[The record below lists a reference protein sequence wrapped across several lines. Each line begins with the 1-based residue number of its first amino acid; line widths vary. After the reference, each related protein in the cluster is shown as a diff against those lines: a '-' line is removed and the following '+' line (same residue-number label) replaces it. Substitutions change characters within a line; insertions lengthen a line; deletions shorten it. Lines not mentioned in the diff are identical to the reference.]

1 MGMRTGVMVRA
12 ALLAATGF
20 CGLGCAAQA
29 QFIDRG
35 PTAGVSPCSFWP
47 PPPST
52 GLALTQNTL
61 SPASVDLREVA
72 GRIASELQAA
82 GYPEPR
88 WYPVGLSYV
97 HGFAATTRLEAINDD
112 GRPK

>member
-1 MGMRTGVMVRA
+1 MVRA
-12 ALLAATGF
+12 ALLAATGC
-20 CGLGCAAQA
+20 CGLGCATQA

-52 GLALTQNTL
+52 ALALTQNTL
-61 SPASVDLREVA
+61 SDRSIDLREVA
-72 GRIASELQAA
+72 GRITTELQAA
-82 GYPEPR
+82 GYPEPH
-88 WYPVGLSYV
+88 WYPVGLRYL

-112 GRPK
+112 GSPKAQSERWS